1 MQLHFG
7 FENMEDKTQWII
19 CPKCGKQTR
28 VKVKETTIMKDFLLF
43 CSWCKK
49 ETLINVENYMIK
61 EVKND
66 K

>member
-1 MQLHFG
+1 MKEQ
-7 FENMEDKTQWII
+7 EVMQWII

-28 VKVKETTIMKDFLLF
+28 VKVKETTVMKDFPLF
-43 CSWCKK
+43 CTWCKQ
-49 ETLINVENYMIK
+49 ETLIHVENYIIK

>member
-1 MQLHFG
+1 MK
-7 FENMEDKTQWII
+7 ETQWII

-28 VKVKETTIMKDFLLF
+28 VKVKETTIMKDFPLF
-43 CSWCKK
+43 CTWCKQ
-49 ETLINVENYMIK
+49 EMIINVEKYNIE

>member
-1 MQLHFG
+1 
-7 FENMEDKTQWII
+7 MEEKVQWIN

-28 VKVKETTIMKDFLLF
+28 VRIKKTTVMKDFPLF
-43 CSWCKK
+43 CSWCKQ
-49 ETLINVENYMIK
+49 ETLIHVENYIIK